1 MKEGIYLDK
10 PSERLI
16 GDLYADEHYF
26 KKELKRHQQSF
37 PFDPKPRYE
46 TYKRLFDIFVCLIL
60 LVPSI
65 LLIMLLAI
73 LIVLESPGSPIFS
86 QVRVGQ
92 NGKLFVVHKMRSMK
106 KDAEAN
112 GQKWAEKND
121 PRITRIGRFIRKV
134 RLDELPQLYDILAGH
149 MSLVGP
155 RPEVPLLTRQF
166 EQQHPGFVTRLLVK
180 PGLTGLAQV
189 NGGYD
194 IAPEKKWQID
204 CDYIQRRSWKLDLK
218 IIGWT
223 ILTIL
228 TREGAR

>member
-1 MKEGIYLDK
+1 
-10 PSERLI
+10 
-16 GDLYADEHYF
+16 
-26 KKELKRHQQSF
+26 
-37 PFDPKPRYE
+37 
-46 TYKRLFDIFVCLIL
+46 
-60 LVPSI
+60 
-65 LLIMLLAI
+65 MLLAI

-194 IAPEKKWQID
+194 ITAEKKWQID